1 MQSAPGA
8 FVHRADGS
16 GGTLVAEGTRGG
28 AERARRLRKAPWQI
42 PAKPEPIKLMSKLTS
57 LNVLLVQEIKD
68 LYSAEN
74 QLVKALPKMA
84 KAATDA
90 ALKAGFKAHLEETK
104 VHAERLDQIATI
116 LGVSPKGKACNAMKG
131 LVEEGAE
138 TIEEEGDPV
147 IKDLALIAAAQRVE
161 HYEISGYGTAR
172 AIAETLKLD
181 DVVDLLQL
189 TLEEES
195 AADLILTRLAERLLP
210 AAMGE
215 TADA

>member
-1 MQSAPGA
+1 MLSFPARTDP
-8 FVHRADGS
+8 
-16 GGTLVAEGTRGG
+16 
-28 AERARRLRKAPWQI
+28 AERLWQRGLAAGQSGHADCEKHRGKFQ
-42 PAKPEPIKLMSKLTS
+42 PNPEPIKLMSKLTS

-147 IKDLALIAAAQRVE
+147 IKDLALVAAAQRVE

>member
-1 MQSAPGA
+1 
-8 FVHRADGS
+8 
-16 GGTLVAEGTRGG
+16 
-28 AERARRLRKAPWQI
+28 
-42 PAKPEPIKLMSKLTS
+42 MSKLTS
-57 LNVLLVQEIKD
+57 LNVLLIQEIKD

-84 KAATDA
+84 KAATDS
-90 ALKAGFKAHLEETK
+90 ALRNGFKAHLEETK

-116 LGVSPKGKACNAMKG
+116 LGVSAKGKVCKAMKG

-138 TIEEEGDPV
+138 TIGEEGDPV

-172 AIAETLKLD
+172 AIAEALKLD

-189 TLEEES
+189 TLDEES
-195 AADLILTRLAERLLP
+195 ATDLTLTRLAEEFLP

>member
-1 MQSAPGA
+1 
-8 FVHRADGS
+8 
-16 GGTLVAEGTRGG
+16 
-28 AERARRLRKAPWQI
+28 
-42 PAKPEPIKLMSKLTS
+42 MSKLTS